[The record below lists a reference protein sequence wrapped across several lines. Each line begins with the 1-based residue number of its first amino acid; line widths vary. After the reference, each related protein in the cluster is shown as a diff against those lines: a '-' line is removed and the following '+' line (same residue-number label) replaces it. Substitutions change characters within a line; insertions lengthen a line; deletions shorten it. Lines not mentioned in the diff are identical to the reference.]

1 MNADQIIETIC
12 SVAERQYAGEPAQ
25 DRLAYHVGLLESR
38 LREYIYQLESIQD
51 ELKQCQLDLIAKES
65 E

>member
-1 MNADQIIETIC
+1 MTADQIIDAMRD
-12 SVAERQYAGEPAQ
+12 VAEKQYAGEPAQ
-25 DRLAYHVGLLESR
+25 HRLAYHVGLLESR

-51 ELKQCQLDLIAKES
+51 ELKLCQMDLIAKES

>member
-1 MNADQIIETIC
+1 MNADQIIDAMR
-12 SVAERQYAGEPAQ
+12 SVAEKQYAGEPAQ
-25 DRLAYHVGLLESR
+25 HRLAYHVGLLESR
-38 LREYIYQLESIQD
+38 FREYIYQLENIKD

>member
-1 MNADQIIETIC
+1 MNADQIIDAMRD
-12 SVAERQYAGEPAQ
+12 VAAKQYLGEPAAN
-25 DRLAYHVGLLESR
+25 RLAYHVGLLESR
-38 LREYIYQLESIQD
+38 LREYIYQLENIQE

>member
-1 MNADQIIETIC
+1 MNADQIIDAMRD
-12 SVAERQYAGEPAQ
+12 VAAKQYASEPAAN
-25 DRLAYHVGLLESR
+25 RLAYHVGLLESR
-38 LREYIYQLESIQD
+38 LREYIYQLQNIQD

>member
-1 MNADQIIETIC
+1 MNADQIID
-12 SVAERQYAGEPAQ
+12 SMRDVAEKQYAGEPAQ
-25 DRLAYHVGLLESR
+25 HRLAYHVGLLESR
-38 LREYIYQLESIQD
+38 LREYVYQLENIQD

>member
-1 MNADQIIETIC
+1 MLVDQIIEAMRD
-12 SVAERQYAGEPAQ
+12 VAEKQYRGEPAAN
-25 DRLAYHVGLLESR
+25 RLAYHVGLLESR
-38 LREYIYQLESIQD
+38 LREYIYQLENIQE

>member
-1 MNADQIIETIC
+1 MNADQIIESMRDI
-12 SVAERQYAGEPAQ
+12 AEKQYLSEPAQ
-25 DRLAYHVGLLESR
+25 NRLAYHVGLLESR
-38 LREYIYQLESIQD
+38 LREYIYQLENIQD

>member
-1 MNADQIIETIC
+1 MNADQIIETMR

-38 LREYIYQLESIQD
+38 LREYIYQLENIQD
-51 ELKQCQLDLIAKES
+51 ELKQCQIELIAKES

>member
-1 MNADQIIETIC
+1 MNADQIIDAMRD
-12 SVAERQYAGEPAQ
+12 VAAKQYAGEPAQ
-25 DRLAYHVGLLESR
+25 NRLAYHVGLLESR
-38 LREYIYQLESIQD
+38 LREYIFQLENIQD